1 MNQKE
6 KKEKKSVIG
15 KALDLANGRYT
26 DEEVNRLYDIVQN
39 PKAYNGK
46 TKTQKRSFRDFS
58 SGGRYTRYEETQ
70 RVLRSD
76 ERGVRIE
83 EQYKYHDD
91 DGQSGGYKREY
102 SRGREILNLLG
113 FFKN

>member
-39 PKAYNGK
+39 PKVYDGK
-46 TKTQKRSFRDFS
+46 TKTQKSQLLLALLL
-58 SGGRYTRYEETQ
+58 SGHQAEE
-70 RVLRSD
+70 VH
-76 ERGVRIE
+76 GM
-83 EQYKYHDD
+83 
-91 DGQSGGYKREY
+91 
-102 SRGREILNLLG
+102 ILTGLAADSNLLRVSQIG
-113 FFKN
+113 GPS